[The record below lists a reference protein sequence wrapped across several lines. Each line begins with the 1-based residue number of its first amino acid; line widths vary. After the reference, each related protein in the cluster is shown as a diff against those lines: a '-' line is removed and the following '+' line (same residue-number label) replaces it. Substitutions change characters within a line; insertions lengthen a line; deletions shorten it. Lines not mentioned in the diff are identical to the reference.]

1 MREMLPIFSAGL
13 LGLLFG
19 LGLVTSRMT
28 DPIRIADFLD
38 FTGNWDPSL
47 AFVMIGAIAVA
58 APAFVI
64 ARKRERALL
73 GDPISLPSRARIDG
87 PLVLGAAIFG
97 VGWGL
102 AGICPGPGI
111 ALLATLDKGAMF
123 FVPAVIVGMLAVR
136 LAGWRAAK
144 RA

>member
-1 MREMLPIFSAGL
+1 MREILPIFSAGL

-19 LGLVTSRMT
+19 LGLVTSHMT
-28 DPIRIADFLD
+28 DPKRITDFLD

-47 AFVMIGAIAVA
+47 AFVMIGAIVVT

-64 ARKRERALL
+64 ARGRKKAFL
-73 GDPISLPSRARIDG
+73 GDPISLPDRLKIDR
-87 PLVLGAAIFG
+87 PLALGSAIFG

-111 ALLATLDKGAMF
+111 TLLGALDKGAMV
-123 FVPAVIVGMLAVR
+123 FVPAVIAGMFVSWFVLTPLVTR
-136 LAGWRAAK
+136 N
-144 RA
+144 